1 MHYYRTR
8 GDSFFDSFTLNP
20 LPYPVLL
27 LLAVIFIFLGGS
39 WYFSYEELVES
50 TESQFGWALLLVP
63 VFLIFLVR
71 WLSSFDSSDVMFKLS
86 LWDRRRPTHYRQP
99 AEGGGSSPWGVA
111 ALIVV
116 LLVLLQ
122 YQSAFLDSWFF

>member
-1 MHYYRTR
+1 MQYYRTR
-8 GDSFFDSFTLNP
+8 GDSFFDSFTIYP

-63 VFLIFLVR
+63 VILIFLVR
-71 WLSSFDSSDVMFKLS
+71 YEMFSLS
-86 LWDRRRPTHYRQP
+86 RRRTHYQQP
-99 AEGGGSSPWGVA
+99 PSDGGGSSPWGVA
-111 ALIVV
+111 VLIVV